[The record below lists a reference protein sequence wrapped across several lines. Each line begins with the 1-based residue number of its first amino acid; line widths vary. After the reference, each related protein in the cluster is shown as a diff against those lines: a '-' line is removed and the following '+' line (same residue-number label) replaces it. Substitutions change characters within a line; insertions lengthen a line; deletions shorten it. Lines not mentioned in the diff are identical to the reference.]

1 MANYIT
7 AATLKQRDQ
16 RNRRI
21 ATFAANVAA
30 SAGLLLA
37 AVMVAGWMLTW

>member
-1 MANYIT
+1 MTNYIT

-21 ATFAANVAA
+21 ATLAANVAA
-30 SAGLLLA
+30 SAGLILA
-37 AVMVAGWMLTW
+37 AVMVVGWMLTW